1 MFSRLK
7 RNLAG
12 HKGHMWMMAVCCG
25 LPIVGL
31 LAIGVIGISLPSLE
45 TFLLLLCPV
54 GMIVMMYLMHRGD
67 CSGGRLEER
76 GDSGPM
82 HKEASVSPDGPATK
96 SQKASS
102 RAGIAWLKA

>member
-25 LPIVGL
+25 LPILGF

-67 CSGGRLEER
+67 CAGGRLEER
-76 GDSGPM
+76 ENSSPM
-82 HKEASVSPDGPATK
+82 HREASVSPDNPATT
-96 SQKASS
+96 SQKSCS
-102 RAGIAWLKA
+102 RAGTARLKA

>member
-25 LPIVGL
+25 LPIVGF

-54 GMIVMMYLMHRGD
+54 GMIVMMYHRNRSDPQGD
-67 CSGGRLEER
+67 DPRGRR
-76 GDSGPM
+76 
-82 HKEASVSPDGPATK
+82 
-96 SQKASS
+96 
-102 RAGIAWLKA
+102 